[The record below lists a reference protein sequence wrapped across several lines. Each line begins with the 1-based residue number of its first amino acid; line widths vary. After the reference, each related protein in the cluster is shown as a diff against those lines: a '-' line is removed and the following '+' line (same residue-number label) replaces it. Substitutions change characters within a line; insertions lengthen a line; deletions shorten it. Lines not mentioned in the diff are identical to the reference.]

1 MNQRDTANHLRS
13 LHQRGNPLVLVNA
26 WDAASA
32 RIFEEAGSSA
42 IATTSAGLASSL
54 GYADGQ
60 DLPWTELVACVGRIT
75 RVVKL
80 PVTTDV
86 EAGYADSNEDLKH
99 NVLELIKAG
108 AVGLNLEDSLPGSN
122 PKKLLAQDQQV
133 AKVRAVRAAGDAAGV
148 PIVIN
153 ARTDAYWADLKQGE
167 EKRIAETVARGR
179 AYLQAGADCIFIPGA
194 ADLEVISRLVK
205 GIDGCINIL
214 AVRGTPSIPELAK
227 AGVARVSVGSGA
239 ARATLALARE
249 IASELLGR
257 GTYSSFTEKAVP
269 YPEVNRLFS

>member
-1 MNQRDTANHLRS
+1 MNQRDKANHLRS
-13 LHQRGNPLVLVNA
+13 LHKRGNPLVLVNA

-32 RIFEEAGSSA
+32 RIFEEADSKA

-60 DLPWTELVACVGRIT
+60 NLPWTELVACVGRIA

-86 EAGYADSNEDLKH
+86 EAGYADSIEDLKR

-153 ARTDAYWADLKQGE
+153 ARTDAYWADPEPDE

-194 ADLEVISRLVK
+194 MDLNVISRLVK
-205 GIDGCINIL
+205 EIDGCVNIL
-214 AVRGTPSIPELAK
+214 AVRGTPSISELAK

-249 IASELLGR
+249 IAQELLGR
-257 GTYSSFTEKAVP
+257 GTYSSFTDKTVP
-269 YPEVNRLFS
+269 YPEVNALFR